1 TLVAIIEAAVPNW
14 PFPGPRGGGAAPMGI
29 LWDSPY
35 YVPRERL
42 WLDLPWLLPFPWP
55 YTRTLAA
62 GVTVSRLPVPW
73 LWFFPIGIVGAALQ
87 AWLYYVVAR
96 QLHLGGYVVQRLARY
111 RASFQSKLLLGFAL
125 LGGLIFLVGWLGF
138 AAMQDMHL
146 TVHRG
151 RAMQHWLEHTFQLQ
165 ASLRAQTAA
174 LSRLTSAEDAAAVQ
188 EVVASGQ
195 EIAAG

>member
-1 TLVAIIEAAVPNW
+1 MLVKQALQAGLITGLAMILLALVITVWRTQLGSVFPAMYAPVFVTGVCAVLCGGRTVTTARAALLAGALAGLTAAALSFLGVTLVAIIEAAVPNW

-73 LWFFPIGIVGAALQ
+73 LWFFP
-87 AWLYYVVAR
+87 
-96 QLHLGGYVVQRLARY
+96 
-111 RASFQSKLLLGFAL
+111 
-125 LGGLIFLVGWLGF
+125 
-138 AAMQDMHL
+138 
-146 TVHRG
+146 
-151 RAMQHWLEHTFQLQ
+151 
-165 ASLRAQTAA
+165 
-174 LSRLTSAEDAAAVQ
+174 
-188 EVVASGQ
+188 
-195 EIAAG
+195 